1 MRGGRRAHK
10 SQQAFKR
17 CRRKHRPMPKTKRDV
32 LNTIAAKITGE
43 GGARLREQLKKKTA
57 IDDMLDRPISD
68 EEFAAELQKLET
80 MIAALV
86 AKKAFDEPGSWGLP
100 N

>member
-1 MRGGRRAHK
+1 
-10 SQQAFKR
+10 
-17 CRRKHRPMPKTKRDV
+17 
-32 LNTIAAKITGE
+32 
-43 GGARLREQLKKKTA
+43 
-57 IDDMLDRPISD
+57 MLDRPISD

>member
-1 MRGGRRAHK
+1 MLFR
-10 SQQAFKR
+10 S
-17 CRRKHRPMPKTKRDV
+17 

>member
-1 MRGGRRAHK
+1 LQKKAPSHAKDQKGR
-10 SQQAFKR
+10 SQHDR
-17 CRRKHRPMPKTKRDV
+17 CKNHRR
-32 LNTIAAKITGE
+32 
-43 GGARLREQLKKKTA
+43 GGARLREQLKEKTA

-86 AKKAFDEPGSWGLP
+86 AKKGHLTQPGSWTAEWEDRSRTR
-100 N
+100 